1 MSRICFDRAAPCA
14 RWLGHL
20 GPSDWG
26 FLYQRFSSPVGN
38 EACQFRNQQSRTTLR
53 WRPWFYLVL
62 AAHSS
67 GYPRGPR
74 VLSETACPKHTSPN
88 FSAETRSRTRC
99 LENPTATARE
109 KIPRMEQT
117 RSETLKLFVVSDDW
131 RRNTLLSSRR
141 SERSWQ
147 FSWLRSVVP
156 FPAACPWP
164 VKPNKTLRRG
174 LAWSQRQP
182 PHP

>member
-1 MSRICFDRAAPCA
+1 MTGPHRVLGGWDTWAPAIGVSSIRGFHRLLATKPVSSETSKAERRSDGDHGSIWDSRPIA
-14 RWLGHL
+14 L
-20 GPSDWG
+20 
-26 FLYQRFSSPVGN
+26 
-38 EACQFRNQQSRTTLR
+38 
-53 WRPWFYLVL
+53 
-62 AAHSS
+62 S